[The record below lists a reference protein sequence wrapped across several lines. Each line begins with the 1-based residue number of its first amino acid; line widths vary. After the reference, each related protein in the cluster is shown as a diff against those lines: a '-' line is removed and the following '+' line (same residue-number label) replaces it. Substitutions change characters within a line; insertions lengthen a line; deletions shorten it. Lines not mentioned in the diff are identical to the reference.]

1 MGSASLE
8 HSHTGDLPDEN
19 LVLRVKG
26 HCKVN
31 AQDLAVGMNKH
42 GKLSLAPHESGHL
55 EYLQPN
61 RDGMLVTSLY

>member
-42 GKLSLAPHESGHL
+42 GKLSLAPHESGHS
-55 EYLQPN
+55 
-61 RDGMLVTSLY
+61 DTSSPTEMGCW